1 MTKSENEKII
11 GSAELESDQK
21 RKPTPM
27 SVTNERSI
35 RIAMEKT
42 SNLRVL
48 FLQHMTIAILRWT
61 NERIWTMDHTCLL
74 MMVVEALNLRGG
86 PMDRRP
92 PPGLSTQGRI

>member
-74 MMVVEALNLRGG
+74 TMVVEGRTDG
-86 PMDRRP
+86 PTPTSRIVHPRP
-92 PPGLSTQGRI
+92 DLDVRS